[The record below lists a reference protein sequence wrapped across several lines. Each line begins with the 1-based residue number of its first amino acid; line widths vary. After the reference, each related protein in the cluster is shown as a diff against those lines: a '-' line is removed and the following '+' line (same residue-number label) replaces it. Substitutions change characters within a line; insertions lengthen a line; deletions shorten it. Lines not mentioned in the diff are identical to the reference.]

1 MKQSQMCAGMLV
13 FGLSIVGLAWSL
25 DRSLRPE
32 MTKRKDIQ
40 EPAIVFS
47 ANSIYVGVP
56 PPKARI
62 VKLHR
67 RPKWRK
73 TN

>member
-1 MKQSQMCAGMLV
+1 MKQSHMCAGMLV
-13 FGLSIVGLAWSL
+13 FGLSIVGLSWSL

-32 MTKRKDIQ
+32 IAKRKDI